1 MLGELAALDFADVV
15 EHAVD
20 PVLDHQAA
28 AGGAEVDV
36 AGVHFQRVVQGRVDQ
51 FDHDAGVFADAGQG
65 QALQVIGFG
74 AGVALG
80 VERLHRMEALFVTR
94 QIGLQVIGMHQVQ
107 RRALQAL
114 IDPGQACTVEGVGEH
129 TDDRIVVTQ
138 QGEFA
143 LEALGQGHPVEHR
156 RGIEQAV
163 GVEHRVVQGYAEA
176 LNERHGSQCAQ
187 PPQGVQHP
195 LAGTGGQGSGL
206 GQLLTGKTSR

>member
-1 MLGELAALDFADVV
+1 M
-15 EHAVD
+15 
-20 PVLDHQAA
+20 
-28 AGGAEVDV
+28 
-36 AGVHFQRVVQGRVDQ
+36 HFQRVVQGRVDQ

-80 VERLHRMEALFVTR
+80 VERLHRMEAFFVTR

-107 RRALQAL
+107 RRALQAF
-114 IDPGQACTVEGVGEH
+114 IDPGQARTVEGVGEH
-129 TDDRIVVTQ
+129 TDDRIVMTQ
-138 QGEFA
+138 QDEFA

-156 RGIEQAV
+156 GGIEQAV

-176 LNERHGSQCAQ
+176 LNERHGSQIAQ
-187 PPQGVQHP
+187 SPQGVQHP

-206 GQLLTGKTSR
+206 GQLFTAETSRCTFRLRRFYGKG